1 MLSFLGLRN
10 SHRALSFT
18 VRSDEHV
25 LIHARPIILVS
36 SPLYSVYDLG
46 SRKFCPRSFQCIWTV
61 ASGPSESNSHIF
73 VLRPTPLPINTSG
86 GGVTPCSA
94 PFLFFFFSLA
104 VPLPAPLPSIHPLF
118 GIIDMSLTGD
128 NEQCVR
134 ELKGSV
140 GGTWTVEGFPLS
152 EWRRNRAEEN
162 FLMKVE
168 KADWSLQKRTR
179 DQLCAP
185 RAGPMTL

>member
-1 MLSFLGLRN
+1 M
-10 SHRALSFT
+10 
-18 VRSDEHV
+18 
-25 LIHARPIILVS
+25 
-36 SPLYSVYDLG
+36 YDLG
-46 SRKFCPRSFQCIWTV
+46 SRSFLRGHFS
-61 ASGPSESNSHIF
+61 ASG
-73 VLRPTPLPINTSG
+73 LWRPTLSIPIDSFFVPHPYPLIPVEGASHL
-86 GGVTPCSA
+86 VQHL
-94 PFLFFFFSLA
+94 FLFFFFSLA

-134 ELKGSV
+134 ELKSSV
-140 GGTWTVEGFPLS
+140 GDTWTVEGFPLS